1 MECHQLQYDTGG
13 GDTGGVDTCGGDTWY
28 NDTDGSDTGGGD
40 TGGDSCGGDWVTWWR
55 RERPGATD
63 QGARGQEWDEACTQS
78 SHPRDARHSALQ
90 RCQTLNGSELC
101 SALHH

>member
-1 MECHQLQYDTGG
+1 MTLVVVTLGIMTLMVVTLVVVTLGG
-13 GDTGGVDTCGGDTWY
+13 
-28 NDTDGSDTGGGD
+28 DTGGGD

-78 SHPRDARHSALQ
+78 SHPRDAL
-90 RCQTLNGSELC
+90 
-101 SALHH
+101 

>member
-1 MECHQLQYDTGG
+1 MLVTL
-13 GDTGGVDTCGGDTWY
+13 
-28 NDTDGSDTGGGD
+28 
-40 TGGDSCGGDWVTWWR
+40 GGDSCGGDWVTWWR

-78 SHPRDARHSALQ
+78 SHPRHARHSALQ